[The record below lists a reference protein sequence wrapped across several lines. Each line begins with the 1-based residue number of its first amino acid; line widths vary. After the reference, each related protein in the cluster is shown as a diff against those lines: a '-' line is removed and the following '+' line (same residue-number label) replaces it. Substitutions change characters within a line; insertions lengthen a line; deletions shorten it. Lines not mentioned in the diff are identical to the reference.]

1 MRSFVKGGAIHRHGR
16 ELRVGSEP
24 RGRLGSVIWDE
35 FTVGD
40 PGAEAQ
46 HAVGYLGLEF
56 RKGRLEI
63 GEMISARKQGLT
75 RALETL
81 HQSWRRHRQRRES
94 KKRGETEEFPWGQS
108 SRHVQKTTKEAM
120 KVLTDVW
127 RVKGWGY
134 LEPTLE
140 PPTQAGVLGITQPQL

>member
-1 MRSFVKGGAIHRHGR
+1 MRSFVKGGAIHQHGR

-81 HQSWRRHRQRRES
+81 HQRWRRHRQRRES
-94 KKRGETEEFPWGQS
+94 KK
-108 SRHVQKTTKEAM
+108 VQHQGRLRSFHGDRA
-120 KVLTDVW
+120 
-127 RVKGWGY
+127 
-134 LEPTLE
+134 
-140 PPTQAGVLGITQPQL
+140 AGMFRRLQRRL